1 MLQRELLYAAL
12 GTGFTCLATVLGAA
26 MVFLFRR
33 EMSGAIQK
41 VFLGFAA
48 GVMVAASVFS
58 LLLPAMDL
66 AAEQGQSIG
75 LAVGGGFLLGCAFLM
90 LLDRI
95 LPHLHIGSDEAEGL
109 PAHWKRTTRVVLAVT
124 LHNSPEGMAVGLSFA
139 VAARDPA
146 QGALAGALALAAGM
160 GLQNFPEGAAVS
172 LPLKSQG
179 VRSGRAF
186 LCGALSGVVEPVFGL
201 LTVLV
206 AGQMAPL
213 MPWVLSFAAGA
224 MLYVVVEELIPEAHL
239 GEHSHAG
246 TVSVLLGFA
255 VMMLLDT
262 MLGA

>member
-109 PAHWKRTTRVVLAVT
+109 PAHWKRTTMIALAVT
-124 LHNSPEGMAVGLSFA
+124 LHNIPEGMAVGLSFS
-139 VAARDPA
+139 VAAGEGA
-146 QGALAGALALAAGM
+146 GGALAGAVALAIGM

-172 LPLKSQG
+172 LPLRSQG
-179 VRSGRAF
+179 VRRGKAF
-186 LCGALSGVVEPVFGL
+186 LCGAASGLVEPVFGL
-201 LTVLV
+201 LAVLV
-206 AGQMAPL
+206 AGSISGIL
-213 MPWVLSFAAGA
+213 PWILSFAAGA
-224 MLYVVVEELIPEAHL
+224 MIYVVVEEMIPEAQL

-246 TVSVLLGFA
+246 TVSVMAGFL
-255 VMMLLDT
+255 VMLLLDV
-262 MLGA
+262 MLG